1 MMAGMITLILIG
13 LLRGVRTQRSLVFE
27 NLALRHQLAVLQRTA
42 PRPRLRTPDRLFW
55 VLLSRLW
62 SGWTDAV
69 SVVQPATVIR
79 WQRTGFKLVWT
90 WKSRRNG
97 PGRPAVALEVRALIR
112 RMSKANPIWGAPRI
126 HGELQKLGVEISQ
139 AAVSKYVVRHRRPP
153 SQTWRTFLDNHLQTL
168 VSVDFFVVP
177 TVLFKVLFVFVV
189 LAHDRRRVVHI
200 NVTDAPTAQW
210 TAQQLVEAFPW
221 ETAPRYLL
229 RDRDAV
235 YGVVFSS
242 RAQAMGIHEVKTAP
256 RSPWQNP
263 YVERLIG
270 TLRRECLDHVVVL
283 NEAHLRRL
291 LRDYLIYYHGAERTS
306 RWRRTRRSPDRWSAP
321 TKAGSSR
328 PPWSAACIIGTHA
341 RRRKI
346 LPACG
351 CAATRKSPVG
361 RSARLPRSSSA
372 LRLNS
377 TRNSGPRGMSFGARP
392 SLDERPQPSSEHRDG
407 LNGRHS
413 YHPPSRCAL

>member
-13 LLRGVRTQRSLVFE
+13 LLRGIRTRRALVLE

-42 PRPRLRTPDRLFW
+42 PRPRLRTVDRLFW

-62 SGWTDAV
+62 VGWTDAI

-79 WQRTGFKLVWT
+79 WHRTGFKLFWAR
-90 WKSRRNG
+90 KSRRNG
-97 PGRPAVALEVRALIR
+97 PGRPAVAPEVRALIR
-112 RMSKANPIWGAPRI
+112 RMSRANPLWGAPRI
-126 HGELQKLGVEISQ
+126 HGELQKLGLEISQ
-139 AAVSKYVVRHRRPP
+139 ATVSKYLVRRRTPP
-153 SQTWRTFLDNHLQTL
+153 SQTWRTFLDHHLQTL

-189 LAHDRRRVVHI
+189 LAHERRRVVHI

-221 ETAPRYLL
+221 QTAPRYLL

-242 RAQAMGIHEVKTAP
+242 RAQTLGIDEVKTAP

-283 NEAHLRRL
+283 NETHLRHL
-291 LRDYLIYYHGAERTS
+291 LRDYLTYYHRCRTHLSLEKDTPEPRPVERPDEGGIVEMPMVGGLHHQY
-306 RWRRTRRSPDRWSAP
+306 TRR
-321 TKAGSSR
+321 
-328 PPWSAACIIGTHA
+328 AA
-341 RRRKI
+341 
-346 LPACG
+346 
-351 CAATRKSPVG
+351 
-361 RSARLPRSSSA
+361 
-372 LRLNS
+372 
-377 TRNSGPRGMSFGARP
+377 
-392 SLDERPQPSSEHRDG
+392 
-407 LNGRHS
+407 
-413 YHPPSRCAL
+413 

>member
-1 MMAGMITLILIG
+1 MAGMIPLILTG
-13 LLRGVRTQRSLVFE
+13 LLRVLRRRRTLVLE

-42 PRPRLRTPDRLFW
+42 PRPRLRTADRLLW

-69 SVVQPATVIR
+69 SIVQPATVIR
-79 WQRTGFKLVWT
+79 WQRTGFKLVWA

-112 RMSKANPIWGAPRI
+112 RMSKSNPLWGAPRI
-126 HGELQKLGVEISQ
+126 HGELQKLGIEISQ
-139 AAVSKYVVRHRRPP
+139 AAVSKYLVRPRRPP
-153 SQTWRTFLDNHLQTL
+153 SQTWRTFLDNHLGSL
-168 VSVDFFVVP
+168 ISVDFFVVP
-177 TVLFKVLFVFVV
+177 TVMFKVLFVFVV
-189 LAHDRRRVVHI
+189 LAHHRRRVVHI

-235 YGVVFSS
+235 YGVAFSS
-242 RAQAMGIHEVKTAP
+242 RVQALGILEVKTAP

-283 NEAHLRRL
+283 NESHLRRL
-291 LRDYLIYYHGAERTS
+291 LSGYLIYYHGARTHLS
-306 RWRRTRRSPDRWSAP
+306 LEKDAPEPRPVEHLDDGRIVETPMVGGLHHRYTRQ
-321 TKAGSSR
+321 
-328 PPWSAACIIGTHA
+328 AA
-341 RRRKI
+341 
-346 LPACG
+346 
-351 CAATRKSPVG
+351 
-361 RSARLPRSSSA
+361 
-372 LRLNS
+372 
-377 TRNSGPRGMSFGARP
+377 
-392 SLDERPQPSSEHRDG
+392 
-407 LNGRHS
+407 
-413 YHPPSRCAL
+413 

>member
-1 MMAGMITLILIG
+1 
-13 LLRGVRTQRSLVFE
+13 
-27 NLALRHQLAVLQRTA
+27 
-42 PRPRLRTPDRLFW
+42 
-55 VLLSRLW
+55 
-62 SGWTDAV
+62 
-69 SVVQPATVIR
+69 
-79 WQRTGFKLVWT
+79 
-90 WKSRRNG
+90 
-97 PGRPAVALEVRALIR
+97 
-112 RMSKANPIWGAPRI
+112 MSKANPLWGAPRI

-139 AAVSKYVVRHRRPP
+139 AAVSKYVVRHRKPP
-153 SQTWRTFLDNHLQTL
+153 SQTWRTFLENHLGSL

-283 NEAHLRRL
+283 NDTHLRRL
-291 LRDYLIYYHGAERTS
+291 LRDYLIYYHGART
-306 RWRRTRRSPDRWSAP
+306 
-321 TKAGSSR
+321 
-328 PPWSAACIIGTHA
+328 H
-341 RRRKI
+341 
-346 LPACG
+346 L
-351 CAATRKSPVG
+351 
-361 RSARLPRSSSA
+361 
-372 LRLNS
+372 
-377 TRNSGPRGMSFGARP
+377 
-392 SLDERPQPSSEHRDG
+392 SLDKDAPEPRPVEHLDQGRIVETPMVGG
-407 LNGRHS
+407 LHHR
-413 YHPPSRCAL
+413 YTRQAA

>member
-1 MMAGMITLILIG
+1 MMAGMITLILTG
-13 LLRGVRTQRSLVFE
+13 LLRGVRTQRSLVLE

-42 PRPRLRTPDRLFW
+42 PRPRLRRSDRLFW

-79 WQRTGFKLVWT
+79 WQRSGFKLVWT

-97 PGRPAVALEVRALIR
+97 PGRPAVAPEVRALIR
-112 RMSKANPIWGAPRI
+112 RMSKANPLWGAPRI

-153 SQTWRTFLDNHLQTL
+153 SQTWRTFLDNHLGSL

-189 LAHDRRRVVHI
+189 LVHDRRRVVHI

-283 NEAHLRRL
+283 NDAHLRRL
-291 LRDYLIYYHGAERTS
+291 LRNYLTYYHGCRTHLS
-306 RWRRTRRSPDRWSAP
+306 LEKDAPEPRPVEHPDQGGIVEIPMVGGLHHRYTRQ
-321 TKAGSSR
+321 
-328 PPWSAACIIGTHA
+328 AA
-341 RRRKI
+341 
-346 LPACG
+346 
-351 CAATRKSPVG
+351 
-361 RSARLPRSSSA
+361 
-372 LRLNS
+372 
-377 TRNSGPRGMSFGARP
+377 
-392 SLDERPQPSSEHRDG
+392 
-407 LNGRHS
+407 
-413 YHPPSRCAL
+413 